1 MFVHTLEPKIT
12 WKGKR
17 RRHGKVQAEILGRT
31 DSCWERVQAQCTRAR
46 RFQPLT
52 AQKRSLAPRQSMG
65 EVIPESGERERDQK
79 QPATVAKGVLD
90 TALVQLSFLGSL
102 HECSIRLQL

>member
-1 MFVHTLEPKIT
+1 
-12 WKGKR
+12 
-17 RRHGKVQAEILGRT
+17 
-31 DSCWERVQAQCTRAR
+31 
-46 RFQPLT
+46 
-52 AQKRSLAPRQSMG
+52 MG

-102 HECSIRLQL
+102 HECSIRLQPSTDISIFGLGY